1 VTEDDV
7 RAAALLALPHRRRRN
22 PFDQPGLD
30 SDALDEALERSRDTE
45 PEPPEPG
52 PEQPDPGPDGGGGA
66 PEEPAEGAP
75 NTESRPGTESNSPE
89 PNNAPNTESA
99 GAAGQKSIPANK
111 PGRAKVL
118 RGTGG
123 SLATPGRRAAARTG
137 RGRTVRALPS
147 GSSSGPI
154 HLRATVTAAAPY
166 QRDRGRDTG
175 PLKLHG
181 RDLRRADQRGREG
194 NLVLFVV
201 DASASMAA
209 RARMGEV
216 KAAVLSLLLD
226 AYQRRDKV
234 GLITFRDKGAELV
247 LPPTGSV
254 SHAAHRLET
263 LATGGRTP
271 LAAGVAKAGQV
282 VRTELL
288 RDPLRRPL
296 IVLITD
302 GRADVRAA
310 ARAGAGLRTHDLV
323 VVDCERGVVRLGL
336 AQRLAYDLHAQYLPL
351 ADVTSEPLTAL
362 VTDWQA
368 A

>member
-1 VTEDDV
+1 
-7 RAAALLALPHRRRRN
+7 
-22 PFDQPGLD
+22 
-30 SDALDEALERSRDTE
+30 
-45 PEPPEPG
+45 
-52 PEQPDPGPDGGGGA
+52 
-66 PEEPAEGAP
+66 
-75 NTESRPGTESNSPE
+75 
-89 PNNAPNTESA
+89 
-99 GAAGQKSIPANK
+99 
-111 PGRAKVL
+111 VL
-118 RGTGG
+118 RGAGG

-137 RGRTVRALPS
+137 RGRTVRALPP
-147 GSSSGPI
+147 GGATGPI
-154 HLRATVTAAAPY
+154 HLRATVAAAAPH
-166 QRDRGRDTG
+166 QLGRGRTTG
-175 PLKLHG
+175 PLSLAG
-181 RDLRRADQRGREG
+181 QDLRRADQRGKEG

-216 KAAVLSLLLD
+216 KAAILSLLLD

-234 GLITFRDKGAELV
+234 GLITFRDTGAELV

-271 LAAGVAKAGQV
+271 LAAGIAKAAQV

-302 GRADVRAA
+302 GRADTRAA
-310 ARAGAGLRTHDLV
+310 ARAGAGLHNQDMV

-336 AQRLAYDLHAQYLPL
+336 AQRLAYDLHAQCLPL
-351 ADVTSEPLTAL
+351 AEVTSEPLTTL